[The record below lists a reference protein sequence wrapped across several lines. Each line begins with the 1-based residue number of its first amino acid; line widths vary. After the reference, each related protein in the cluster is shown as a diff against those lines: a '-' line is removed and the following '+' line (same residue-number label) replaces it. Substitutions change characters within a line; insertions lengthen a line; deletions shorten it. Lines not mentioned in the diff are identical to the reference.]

1 MKFNFPTNRDLILSG
16 TDVLAILI
24 VSLINTYL
32 NDNASVG
39 SISAKLRDVC
49 PNLYRHEDAVTHKA
63 TEILVTS
70 KNCID
75 TEEQRTK
82 LHTALQLC
90 KDAAPNLPLSSICQQ
105 FVAANFQQGVI
116 ELCAICAA
124 KIDPND
130 AALHFYRKEL
140 ASDQE
145 GYIAYT
151 RRRQYYNE
159 IKLMFDQY
167 YQNLCN
173 RNAMP
178 NSSDSLSTSTFNGN
192 ASVNGGGYAETNNN
206 NSSING
212 NLLRLVG
219 LSLQTPDQLL
229 HIAVYEWL
237 LAHNLLSEL
246 LDITESSLGEF
257 LAHSVGKNP
266 DNLQLVDILWKY
278 YERNGQ
284 HSEATQILDDLASRQ
299 SNKIP
304 LVQRIEYLA
313 RAVMCMRSDTVG
325 YSAHNGVLLKNLEDK
340 LEIARVQKL
349 LLDDLSDI
357 NDSDARDAVQTLN
370 FALYNITDLFTDF
383 AERFDL
389 WECKLTIL
397 NCSHHNDP
405 LLIESVWT
413 QILNKELEMPGS
425 SNEKCTRLL
434 TKVQSL
440 AIEYGNSGH
449 CFPISFLVRELELRC
464 CKLKLKQSPVTDA
477 LIRMKIDVD
486 MLLDI
491 YNRMVSMN
499 ERVWAA
505 EGNEWHLIES
515 TTRLLEILTEQPYLI
530 PTRNG
535 QRVVLKPLELLYAC
549 RTLLNLNPNTKAMVD
564 KLNGIEIR
572 LNRIK

>member
-1 MKFNFPTNRDLILSG
+1 MPYIHRDLILSG
-16 TDVLAILI
+16 TEVMAVLV
-24 VSLINTYL
+24 VSLINIYL

-39 SISAKLRDVC
+39 SISSKLRDVC

-63 TEILVTS
+63 TEILMTS
-70 KNCID
+70 KNCTD
-75 TEEQRTK
+75 TEEHRAK

-105 FVAANFQQGVI
+105 FIAANFQQGVI
-116 ELCAICAA
+116 ELCATCAA
-124 KIDPND
+124 KVDPND
-130 AALHFYRKEL
+130 AGLHFYRKEL
-140 ASDQE
+140 LADQE
-145 GYIAYT
+145 GYMAFSK
-151 RRRQYYNE
+151 RRQFYNE
-159 IKLMFDQY
+159 IKLMFDQF

-173 RNAMP
+173 RNGMA
-178 NSSDSLSTSTFNGN
+178 NSSGPTSPSLTGAYS
-192 ASVNGGGYAETNNN
+192 ENNN
-206 NSSING
+206 NINSQ
-212 NLLRLVG
+212 LLRLVS

-246 LDITESSLGEF
+246 LDITEPSLGEF

-284 HSEATQILDDLASRQ
+284 HAEATQILDDLASRQ
-299 SNKIP
+299 STKIP
-304 LVQRIEYLA
+304 LAQRIEYLA

-349 LLDDLSDI
+349 LLDALADQ
-357 NDSDARDAVQTLN
+357 NDADAREAVQSLN
-370 FALYNITDLFTDF
+370 FTLYDITELFTDF

-405 LLIESVWT
+405 LLIEAVWT
-413 QILNKELEMPGS
+413 QILNKELQQPGS

-440 AIEYGNSGH
+440 AIEYGSSGH
-449 CFPISFLVRELELRC
+449 CFPIAFLVRELELRC
-464 CKLKLKQSPVTDA
+464 CKLKLRPSPVPDA

-505 EGNEWHLIES
+505 EGNEWHLIQS
-515 TTRLLEILTEQPYLI
+515 TTRLLEILADQPYLI

-535 QRVVLKPLELLYAC
+535 QRIVQKPLELLYPC
-549 RTLLNLNPNTKAMVD
+549 RDLLNLNPNTKAMVD
-564 KLNGIEIR
+564 ELNGIEIR
-572 LNRIK
+572 LKRIK